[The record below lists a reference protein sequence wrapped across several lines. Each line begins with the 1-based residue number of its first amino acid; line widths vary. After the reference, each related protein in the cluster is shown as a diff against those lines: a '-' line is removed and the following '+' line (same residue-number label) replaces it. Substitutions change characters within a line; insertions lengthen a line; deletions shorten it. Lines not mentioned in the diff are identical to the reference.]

1 MKLKAMV
8 KANFRGAPSEKRLK
22 SKPFLT
28 KPPSIEDVQVKPSP
42 YLEGATTLRW
52 RASHLD
58 GGTTNLMGGAIERR
72 HQM

>member
-1 MKLKAMV
+1 MFIL
-8 KANFRGAPSEKRLK
+8 EQRLK
-22 SKPFLT
+22 SKPSLEV
-28 KPPSIEDVQVKPSP
+28 KMLKPSP
-42 YLEGATTLRW
+42 YLEGATKLRW